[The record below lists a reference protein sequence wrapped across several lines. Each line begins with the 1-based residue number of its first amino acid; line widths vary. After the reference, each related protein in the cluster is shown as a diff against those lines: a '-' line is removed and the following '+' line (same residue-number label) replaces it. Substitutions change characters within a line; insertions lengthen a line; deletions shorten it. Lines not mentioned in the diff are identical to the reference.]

1 MPLPPPAERE
11 QIHTREVV
19 CTGYRRTDGL
29 WDIEGHLT
37 DVKTYTFSNKER
49 GDVPHGEPVHE
60 MWIRLT
66 VDDDL
71 HIHDVETVTEYS
83 PFGICKEIAPN
94 FKRLI
99 GVTIGPGWRRA
110 VSQRLGGVEGCT
122 HIVELLGP
130 VATTAFQT
138 IFPLKSSN
146 SPEGAAADGRAPRLL
161 NTCHAFRSDGPKVK
175 ELWPDHYDGPDANS

>member
-1 MPLPPPAERE
+1 MPLPPAAERE
-11 QIHTREVV
+11 HIHTRTIE
-19 CTGYRRTDGL
+19 CAGYRRTDGL

-37 DVKTYTFSNKER
+37 DIKSYTFENKER
-49 GDVPHGEPVHE
+49 GAVPPGEPVHE

-71 HIHDVETVTEYS
+71 KIHDVETVTDYS
-83 PFGICKEIAPN
+83 PFMMCKEVGPN

-99 GVTIGPGWRRA
+99 GISIGPGWRRA
-110 VSQRLGGVEGCT
+110 VRQQVGGIEGCT

-138 IFPLKSSN
+138 IFPLKSREK
-146 SPEGAAADGRAPRLL
+146 PEGEAESSGPPRLL
-161 NTCHAFRSDGPKVK
+161 NTCHAFRSDGPKVR
-175 ELWPDHYDGPDANS
+175 EFWPDHYDGPEAS